1 MTTQKKKKKYDW
13 IKLKNEYLTTNISL
27 RGLAEKHGIPFSTV
41 NSHSSKESWGKQK
54 PEIQNK
60 ISTEVEQKT
69 IDSEIAR
76 KVKINEN
83 HIQLYEDGLGIV
95 KDILEAYKKTMQS
108 GSKRKVNPFNLEKIF
123 SCIEKAQKGQR
134 IALNIDEEKPEDK
147 EPEVHVVEGL
157 DFKKI

>member
-1 MTTQKKKKKYDW
+1 MATQKKKKKYDW

-27 RGLAEKHGIPFSTV
+27 RGLAEKHGIPFNTIKSRC
-41 NSHSSKESWGKQK
+41 SKEDWGKQK
-54 PEIQNK
+54 PEVQQK
-60 ISTEVEQKT
+60 IATEATQKT

-83 HIQLYEDGLGIV
+83 HIQLYEDGLEVV
-95 KDILEAYKKTMQS
+95 KDILEAYKNTMQS
-108 GSKRKVNPFNLEKIF
+108 DSKKKVNPFNLEKIF

-134 IALNIDEEKPEDK
+134 LALNIDEEKPEDK